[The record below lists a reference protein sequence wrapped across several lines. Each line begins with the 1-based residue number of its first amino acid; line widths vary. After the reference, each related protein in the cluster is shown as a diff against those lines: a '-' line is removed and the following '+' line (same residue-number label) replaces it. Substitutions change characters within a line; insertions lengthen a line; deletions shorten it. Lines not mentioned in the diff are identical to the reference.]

1 MTLARMRVAE
11 WMDDPALRPGDHD
24 AALEGLA
31 RLNALSFCHR
41 ALWPSVRTLA
51 ARNGDS
57 LHVLDVASGGGDL
70 PIRMDAVAR
79 RHGVRLRWTLTD
91 RSAHALRHGLA
102 RARAAGLSCEGAEV
116 DVLGQPLPT
125 ADLVINSL
133 FLHHF
138 DGPDVIRI
146 LGAMRH
152 AARLAVGVS
161 DLRRTR
167 LALGLVWLGS
177 RMLTRSPVVHHDAT
191 ASVRAAH
198 QPQEMRTLADRAGLR
213 HAAVQVADPVRWRLW
228 WERGVAA

>member
-1 MTLARMRVAE
+1 MTLARERVAE
-11 WMDDPALRPGDHD
+11 WMDDPALPPVDHD
-24 AALEGLA
+24 AALRGLS
-31 RLNALSFCHR
+31 RLNALSRSHR
-41 ALWPSVRTLA
+41 SLWAQVRSLA
-51 ARNGDS
+51 ARAGGT
-57 LHVLDVASGGGDL
+57 LHVLDVASGGADL

-79 RHGVRLRWTLTD
+79 RQGVRLRWTLTD

-102 RARAAGLSCEGAEV
+102 RARACGLACEGEQV
-116 DVLGQPLPT
+116 DVPGQPLPE

-138 DGPDVIRI
+138 DRPDVVRI
-146 LGAMRH
+146 LEAMRR

-177 RMLTRSPVVHHDAT
+177 RIITRSPVVHHDAT

-198 QPQEMRTLADRAGLR
+198 QPQEVRELADRAGLQD
-213 HAAVQVADPVRWRLW
+213 AVVQVADPVRWRLW
-228 WERGVAA
+228 WERGAAA